1 MSELVTKF
9 LKFSIVGATG
19 VVVDF
24 FFTFICKEKLKFN
37 KYVANSIG
45 FIIAATSNYWLNRI
59 WSFESTNPNVYT
71 EYFSFVGVAVVGLA
85 INNTVLWLVNEKVGI
100 NFYIAKLF
108 AIGVTTIWNFSINYA
123 FVFV

>member
-9 LKFSIVGATG
+9 LKFSVVGATG

-59 WSFESTNPNVYT
+59 WSFESTNPDVYT
-71 EYFSFVGVAVVGLA
+71 EYFSFVGVALVGLA

>member
-59 WSFESTNPNVYT
+59 WSFESTNPDVYT

>member
-24 FFTFICKEKLKFN
+24 FFTFICKEKFKFN

-59 WSFESTNPNVYT
+59 WSFESTNPDVYT
-71 EYFSFVGVAVVGLA
+71 EYFSFVGVAMVGLV

-100 NFYIAKLF
+100 NFYVAKLF
-108 AIGVTTIWNFSINYA
+108 AIGVTTVWNFSINYA
-123 FVFV
+123 FVFE